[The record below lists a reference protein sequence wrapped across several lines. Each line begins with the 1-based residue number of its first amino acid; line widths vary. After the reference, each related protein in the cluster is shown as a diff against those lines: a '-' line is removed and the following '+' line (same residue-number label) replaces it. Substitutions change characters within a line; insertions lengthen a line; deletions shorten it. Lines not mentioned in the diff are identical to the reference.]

1 MARAG
6 RSRFI
11 PLRPASFKGHL
22 MAEPSTSR
30 PRAALLL
37 MLAGLF
43 AALAPIAPLRA
54 QEPEFFDVPYAKE
67 QWNYGR
73 RLDESQLRF
82 CVDGQDPD
90 WEVSAEIGQA
100 LALALLLEPVPHVV
114 RRDTVIED
122 ITVIYETMLQHCD
135 VFLGFKLIPEGY
147 QDWLTLTRPYYAAR
161 YDFVTL
167 DPALG
172 SLDDLARDRPIG
184 AKMGTM
190 AFLSLVFYRNSVPA
204 AERWPLYPMGSNEQA
219 LDALAGGRV
228 DVALVWA
235 PTLWAHAQAGS
246 VPATL
251 RRIEPSPLAPASI
264 PVGAVLLSD
273 EIFLRTALD
282 EAIAALAAD
291 GTIAEIL
298 ARFDFPAE
306 VMP

>member
-1 MARAG
+1 MADRSTTG
-6 RSRFI
+6 RR
-11 PLRPASFKGHL
+11 
-22 MAEPSTSR
+22 
-30 PRAALLL
+30 ALLPL
-37 MLAGLF
+37 VLAGF
-43 AALAPIAPLRA
+43 CAALAPLHPLLA

-90 WEVSAEIGQA
+90 WEISAEIGQA

-114 RRDTVIED
+114 RRETVIED
-122 ITVIYETMLQHCD
+122 ITVIYETMLKHCD

-167 DPALG
+167 DPALR
-172 SLDDLARDRPIG
+172 SLGDLARDRPIG

-190 AFLSLVFYRNSVPA
+190 AFLSLVFYRGTVPA
-204 AERWPLYPMGSNEQA
+204 AERWPLFPMGSNEQTI
-219 LDALAGGRV
+219 DALAGGRV
-228 DVALVWA
+228 DVGLIWA
-235 PTLWAHAQAGS
+235 PTLWAGQRAGS

-251 RRIEPSPLAPASI
+251 RRIDPAPLAPASI

-273 EIFLRTALD
+273 ETFLRTALD
-282 EAIAALAAD
+282 EAIAALTAD